1 MSLPLAPDMSED
13 DVLDV
18 VDALRGAF
26 SKTRRA
32 GGHAVAAAD

>member
-18 VDALRGAF
+18 ISALRAAF
-26 SKTRRA
+26 SGARRA
-32 GGHAVAAAD
+32 GGHAVAAPD